1 MKMRQL
7 LVACVLATSAAF
19 GQSEKAEQKAEQKTE
34 QEVAPAPPAPAE
46 PAAKPAPLVTMPELS
61 GYIQPGF
68 DWKLSGDDAQA
79 RFFVRR
85 IRVKLQGKM
94 LGDRAGYVVMFDAAS
109 LQRPLRDGFIKL
121 NLLPDQELRIGQ
133 FKVPFGWENPASSTV
148 LPTIE
153 RTIVSDRLAR
163 GPDLRDIGL
172 GLFGG
177 VKLAGDWKL
186 TNGFAVVNGAG
197 ANNAESTPRKDV
209 FARLGVA
216 RGKLFTAGV
225 SGATV
230 QYIEGTGNTAA
241 QTSSVRIGVDATVDY
256 GPVFFV
262 AEAIRGRTRQ
272 PVRSSPFGF
281 YATGLVRAPL
291 GLQGVARYERF
302 DSRIADTDP
311 QERLT
316 LGANLQSD
324 NAKLKLMVNY
334 RVDLRGEDDLLLAQT
349 QVTF

>member
-1 MKMRQL
+1 
-7 LVACVLATSAAF
+7 
-19 GQSEKAEQKAEQKTE
+19 
-34 QEVAPAPPAPAE
+34 
-46 PAAKPAPLVTMPELS
+46 VTVPELS
-61 GYIQPGF
+61 GYIQPGL

-85 IRVKLQGKM
+85 LRVKLQGKV
-94 LGDRAGYVVMFDAAS
+94 LGDRVGYAVMFDVAS

-121 NLLPDQELRIGQ
+121 ALLPNQELRIGQ
-133 FKVPFGWENPASSTV
+133 FKVPFGWENPTSSTV

-153 RTIVSDRLAR
+153 RTLVSDRLAR
-163 GPDLRDIGL
+163 GPDLRDLGL
-172 GLFGG
+172 GLFGS
-177 VKLAGDWKL
+177 VPLAGDWKL
-186 TNGFAVVNGAG
+186 TNGLAVVNGAG
-197 ANNAESTPRKDV
+197 ANNPESTPRKDV

-216 RGKLFTAGV
+216 HGKLFTAGL

-230 QYIEGTGNTAA
+230 QYFEGSGTAAA
-241 QTSSVRIGVDATVDY
+241 QTSSVRFGVDATVDY

-262 AEAIRGRTRQ
+262 VEAIRGRTRQ

-281 YATGLVRAPL
+281 YATGLVRGPM

-316 LGANLQSD
+316 LGANLLSD
-324 NAKLKLMVNY
+324 NSKLKLMVNY
-334 RVDLRGEDDLLLAQT
+334 RVDLRGEDDLLFAQT
-349 QVTF
+349 QVVF